1 MVPPF
6 LRLSRGTGRLMKSN
20 AEYWLE
26 EAGEKLLKRIGMKK
40 KQKVLDFGCGEGNYT
55 IPAARVVGKEGLVYA
70 SDKDKGALDKLM
82 RRAKSMDL
90 NNIVRLD
97 TAKGSG
103 IELGDECVDVVLLYD
118 VLHYYYYPR
127 AEDRR
132 QLLREVY
139 RVLKPD
145 ALLSLFPTHLQSY
158 MEPKLEDVEREI
170 KEANFYLE
178 SEYPEMLMF
187 HDDNLEQGQVMNFKK
202 ASSRPDPS

>member
-1 MVPPF
+1 
-6 LRLSRGTGRLMKSN
+6 MKSN

-26 EAGEKLLKRIGMKK
+26 EAGEKLLERIGMKK

-55 IPAARVVGKEGLVYA
+55 IPAARVVGKLGLVYA
-70 SDKDKGALDKLM
+70 ADKDKRALDQLM
-82 RRAKSMDL
+82 HRAKSMDL
-90 NNIVRLD
+90 NNIVRLY

-103 IELGDECVDVVLLYD
+103 IELDNECVDVVLLYD

-127 AEDRR
+127 AEERR

-139 RVLKPD
+139 RVLKPN

-158 MEPKLEDVEREI
+158 MEPKLEDVKREI

-178 SEYPEMLMF
+178 SEYPRMRMI

-202 ASSRPDPS
+202 VISRPDPS

>member
-1 MVPPF
+1 MKAT
-6 LRLSRGTGRLMKSN
+6 RARCRLMKSN

-26 EAGEKLLKRIGMKK
+26 EAGEKLLEHIGIKK

-70 SDKDKGALDKLM
+70 SDKDKRALGQLM
-82 RRAKSMDL
+82 CRAKSMDL
-90 NNIVRLD
+90 KNIIRLD
-97 TAKGSG
+97 TSKGSG
-103 IELGDECVDVVLLYD
+103 IELDNECVDVVLLYD

-132 QLLREVY
+132 RLLREVY
-139 RVLKPD
+139 RVLKPH
-145 ALLSLFPTHLQSY
+145 ALLSLYPTHLQSS
-158 MEPKLEDVEREI
+158 MEPKLEDVKREI

-178 SEYPEMLMF
+178 SEYPGMLMI

-202 ASSRPDPS
+202 ASSRPAPP